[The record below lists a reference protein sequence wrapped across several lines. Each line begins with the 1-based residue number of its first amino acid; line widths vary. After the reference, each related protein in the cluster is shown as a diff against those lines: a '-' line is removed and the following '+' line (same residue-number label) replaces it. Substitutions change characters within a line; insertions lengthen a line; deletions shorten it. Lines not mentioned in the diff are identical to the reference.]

1 MDLEKIKRL
10 FDNVKG
16 TLNEC
21 SIGEL
26 LFMHHVTLE
35 SMEAISEYNDEE
47 IYKTCVAL
55 EQCIYNEI
63 SKRLASG
70 AIDLTDPSD
79 FFNQIKQY
87 YDEVDTHSNKFSEDI
102 QASMLDMKKKRS
114 SKKNIRSFK
123 EKLEKR
129 GNDFFMQYKKSFN
142 LKDKPSKL
150 RIPSP
155 DEIING
161 KPPKDVPNN

>member
-10 FDNVKG
+10 FDNVKS
-16 TLNEC
+16 TLHEC

-35 SMEAISEYNDEE
+35 SMDAISEFSDEE
-47 IYKTCVAL
+47 IYKTCAAL

-63 SKRLASG
+63 SKRLSSG
-70 AIDLTDPSD
+70 EIDLTDPSD
-79 FFNQIKQY
+79 FFSQIRSY
-87 YDEVDTHSNKFSEDI
+87 YDEAAETHKFSEDI
-102 QASMLDMKKKRS
+102 QASMLDMRKKRK

-123 EKLEKR
+123 DKLEKR
-129 GNDFFMQYKKSFN
+129 GNDFFQQYRKSFN
-142 LKDKPSKL
+142 LKDKSSFN
-150 RIPSP
+150 RIPTP

-161 KPPKDVPNN
+161 RPPKDAPNN